1 MIPNAAIDRFHS
13 ILMEDDQFQEAMM
26 RVALDVAAYYQ
37 PGKDPYDED
46 TMALAMD
53 LVTRVSVS

>member
-26 RVALDVAAYYQ
+26 RVALEVAGYYQ
-37 PGKDPYDED
+37 GGTDPYDED